1 MQDVQ
6 LYINEEKSL
15 SGTVTFSISY
25 SISDNTKNFYENDWV
40 VNGVITNIASGVTA
54 NILSISSA
62 ATINIDIPAST
73 FGSGSYSIFK
83 KDPKRLDLFKDE
95 TISLTQ
101 TIKNIKDISKIQT
114 DFSQKFT
121 VPASKNNNKIFKHY
135 YNSFVDDSFDARML
149 KNSTIKLNGVD
160 FKQGKIRLLGVKM
173 KDNKPYAYNV
183 GFVGNTVSLKD
194 MFSDDELTDL
204 PYLDV
209 FNHNYTYNNIL
220 QYMQVGYNFTGSG
233 NSSADHPDMIY
244 PFISAEDRY
253 YYDSG
258 QHSNHDEIEGVRN
271 IYNHD
276 PLTTNNH
283 TDYHSLSM
291 YDFKPAIK
299 VYYVLKAIEAKY
311 GFTFSTDF
319 FSQTSEVFEKLYMW
333 CNRESGSLAN
343 LIDETSG
350 EIKFENLTKVSGAEV
365 REENNT
371 SFELYTSSPSGG
383 RFTYTKLRYQATIS
397 VVGTG
402 GYDFR
407 LYDAETEELYAE
419 VNNQTGSLTFDIT
432 FSAPRNQAKVIK
444 PKVEVKTK
452 AGITSFSL
460 GSVTLTKIEKLTLQ
474 GSETTTSGIYYR
486 SSVTLGNGLD
496 FRNKLLPKIKVLDF
510 MKGLF
515 NMFNLV
521 AYFEGTELVVK
532 TLDDY
537 YLTSSHNEYVIDKY
551 VDSSSSQVNRS
562 DIYSEINYEFE
573 KPKTIFVIKSN
584 EATGDEYGNERF
596 KSEGDNAFDGGK
608 YDVKV
613 KFGNMIYEDL
623 IDLDDNTSS
632 GILWSY
638 SVDKDEN
645 PTVQAPTLFFNEKR
659 TLPTFPNDTGI
670 HLTDKPFGETGQ
682 QYTITKMSLLQIPR
696 SYYSITELVNGSTV
710 TTPYSINFGSEYAA
724 FGNFVIDNGLFK
736 EYHENF
742 IQNIYAQNA
751 RIVKI
756 SAHFPLRVLLKY
768 KLNDR
773 FIIGSKKYLINSA
786 KTNLQTGKTELE
798 LLTDNY
804 IEE

>member
-6 LYINEEKSL
+6 LYI
-15 SGTVTFSISY
+15 
-25 SISDNTKNFYENDWV
+25 ENQ
-40 VNGVITNIASGVTA
+40 
-54 NILSISSA
+54 
-62 ATINIDIPAST
+62 
-73 FGSGSYSIFK
+73 
-83 KDPKRLDLFKDE
+83 RLDLFKDE

-121 VPASKNNNKIFKHY
+121 VPASKSNNKIFKHY
-135 YNSFVDDSFDARML
+135 YNSSVGNGFDARLL
-149 KNSTIKLNGVD
+149 KSSTIKLNGVD
-160 FKQGKIRLLGVKM
+160 FKEGKMRLLGVKM

-194 MFSDDELTDL
+194 MFSDDEISEL

-209 FNHNYTYNNIL
+209 FNHNYSYANIL
-220 QYMQVGYNFTGSG
+220 QYMQTGYNFTGSG
-233 NSSADHPDMIY
+233 NSSADHPDMMY
-244 PFISAEDRY
+244 PFISADSRY

-271 IYNHD
+271 IYNHEG
-276 PLTTNNH
+276 NVINSH
-283 TDYHSLSM
+283 SDYHSLSM

-299 VYYVLKAIEAKY
+299 VYYVLKAIEQKY

-319 FSQTSEVFEKLYMW
+319 FGYQAQGEYIGSEVFEKLYMW
-333 CNRESGSLAN
+333 CNRESGSLVD

-350 EIKFENLTKVSGAEV
+350 EVKFEDLTKASGTEV
-365 REENNT
+365 REDNNT
-371 SFELYTSSPSGG
+371 SFELFKSSPSGG
-383 RFTYTKLRYQATIS
+383 RFTYKKLRYQATIS

-402 GYDFR
+402 SYDFE
-407 LYDAETEELYAE
+407 LYDVETNEIYAE
-419 VNNQTGSLTFDIT
+419 VINQTGSLTFDVT
-432 FSAPRNQAKVIK
+432 LSALSNQSKIVK
-444 PKVEVKTK
+444 PSVKLKTK

-460 GSVTLTKIEKLTLQ
+460 GGVTLSKVERLTLQ
-474 GSETTTSGIYYR
+474 DTSDTITSGSYYG
-486 SSVTLGNGLD
+486 STVSLGNGID
-496 FRNKLLPKIKVLDF
+496 FRNKMLPKIKVLDF

-521 AYFEGTELVVK
+521 AYFEDNVLVVK

-537 YLTSSHNEYVIDKY
+537 YLTSSHNEYNIDKY
-551 VDSSSSQVNRS
+551 VDSSTSQVNRS

-573 KPKTIFVIKSN
+573 EPKTIFVLKSN

-623 IDLDDNTSS
+623 IDLDDNSSS

-645 PTVQAPTLFFNEKR
+645 PTVQAPTLFFNEKT
-659 TLPTFPNDTGI
+659 TLPDDIYF
-670 HLTDKPFGETGQ
+670 TDKPFGETGS
-682 QYTITKMSLLQIPR
+682 QYTINEMSLLQTPR
-696 SYYSITELVNGSTV
+696 SYYAITELVNGSPV

-724 FGNFVIDNGLFK
+724 FGNFVIDNGLFR

-756 SAHFPLRVLLKY
+756 SAHLPLSILLKY
-768 KLNDR
+768 ELNDR
-773 FIIGSKKYLINSA
+773 FVIRGQKYLINSA
-786 KTNLQTGKTELE
+786 KTNLQTGKTDLE

>member
-15 SGTVTFSISY
+15 SGTITYSTSY
-25 SISDNTKNFYENDWV
+25 NISDNTKNFYENDWV
-40 VNGVITNIASGVTA
+40 VGAVITNIASGETA
-54 NILSISSA
+54 NIVSIYSQV
-62 ATINIDIPAST
+62 TIVIDKLAST
-73 FGSGSYSIFK
+73 FGYGSYSISK

-135 YNSFVDDSFDARML
+135 YNSSVSDGFDARML
-149 KNSTIKLNGVD
+149 KGSTIKLNGAD
-160 FKQGKIRLLGVKM
+160 FKEGKMRLLGIKM

-194 MFSDDELTDL
+194 MFSDDEISEL

-233 NSSADHPDMIY
+233 NSSADHPDMMY
-244 PFISAEDRY
+244 PFISADSRY

-276 PLTTNNH
+276 PSTTNNH
-283 TDYHSLSM
+283 ADYHSLSM

-333 CNRESGSLAN
+333 CNRESGSLVN

-350 EIKFENLTKVSGAEV
+350 EIKFEDLTKASGTEV

-383 RFTYTKLRYQATIS
+383 RTTYTKLRYQATIG

-419 VNNQTGSLTFDIT
+419 VLNQTGSLPFDIT
-432 FSAPRNQAKVIK
+432 FSAPRNQTKVIK
-444 PKVEVKTK
+444 PKVELKTK

-474 GSETTTSGIYYR
+474 GSETTTSGSYYGT
-486 SSVTLGNGLD
+486 SVTLGNGLD

-596 KSEGDNAFDGGK
+596 KSEGDNVFDGGK

-645 PTVQAPTLFFNEKR
+645 PTVQAPTLFFNEKT
-659 TLPTFPNDTGI
+659 TLPSDIYF
-670 HLTDKPFGETGQ
+670 TDKPFGETGNGFS
-682 QYTITKMSLLQIPR
+682 IDEMGFLQTPR
-696 SYYSITELVNGSTV
+696 SYYAITELVNGSPV

-756 SAHFPLRVLLKY
+756 SAHLPLRVLLKY

-773 FIIGSKKYLINSA
+773 FIIGGKKYLINSA

>member
-1 MQDVQ
+1 MQNVQ
-6 LYINEEKSL
+6 LYIESQ
-15 SGTVTFSISY
+15 
-25 SISDNTKNFYENDWV
+25 
-40 VNGVITNIASGVTA
+40 
-54 NILSISSA
+54 
-62 ATINIDIPAST
+62 
-73 FGSGSYSIFK
+73 
-83 KDPKRLDLFKDE
+83 RLDLFEDE

-121 VPASKNNNKIFKHY
+121 VPASKENNKIFKHD
-135 YNSFVDDSFDARML
+135 YNSYVSNGFDARIL
-149 KNSTIKLNGVD
+149 KSSTIKLNGVD
-160 FKQGKIRLLGVKM
+160 FKEGKMRLLGVKM

-194 MFSDDELTDL
+194 MFSDDEISEL

-209 FNHNYTYNNIL
+209 FNHNYTYTNIL
-220 QYMQVGYNFTGSG
+220 QYMQIGYNFTGSG
-233 NSSADHPDMIY
+233 NSSADHPDMMY
-244 PFISAEDRY
+244 PFISADGRY

-258 QHSNHDEIEGVRN
+258 QHSTHDEIEGVRN

-276 PLTTNNH
+276 PSTTNDH
-283 TDYHSLSM
+283 ADYHSLSM

-299 VYYVLKAIEAKY
+299 VYYVLKAIEQKY

-333 CNRESGSLAN
+333 CNRESGSLVS
-343 LIDETSG
+343 LIDQTSG
-350 EIKFENLTKVSGAEV
+350 EVKFEDLTKASGTEV
-365 REENNT
+365 REDNNT
-371 SFELYTSSPSGG
+371 SFELFKSSPSGG
-383 RFTYTKLRYQATIS
+383 RFTYKKLRYQATIN
-397 VVGTG
+397 VVGAG
-402 GYDFR
+402 AYDFE
-407 LYDAETEELYAE
+407 LYDVETNEIYAE
-419 VNNQTGSLTFDIT
+419 VLNQTGSLTFDVT
-432 FSAPRNQAKVIK
+432 LSALSNQSKIVK
-444 PKVEVKTK
+444 PSVKLKTK
-452 AGITSFSL
+452 AGINSFSL
-460 GSVTLTKIEKLTLQ
+460 ASVTLSKVERLTLQ
-474 GSETTTSGIYYR
+474 DTSDTITSGSYY
-486 SSVTLGNGLD
+486 SSTVNLSNGLD

-521 AYFEGTELVVK
+521 AYFEDNVLVVK

-551 VDSSSSQVNRS
+551 VDSSTSQVNRS

-596 KSEGDNAFDGGK
+596 KSEGDNSFDGGK

-623 IDLDDNTSS
+623 IDQDDNSSS

-645 PTVQAPTLFFNEKR
+645 PTVQAPTLFFNEKT
-659 TLPTFPNDTGI
+659 TLPPDI
-670 HLTDKPFGETGQ
+670 YLTDKPFGETGQ
-682 QYTITKMSLLQIPR
+682 QYSIDEMSLLQTPR
-696 SYYSITELVNGSTV
+696 SYYSITELVNGNPV

-724 FGNFVIDNGLFK
+724 FGNFVIDNGLFR
-736 EYHENF
+736 EYHQNF
-742 IQNIYAQNA
+742 ISNIYAQNA

-756 SAHFPLRVLLKY
+756 SAHLPLSILLKY
-768 KLNDR
+768 ELNDR
-773 FIIGSKKYLINSA
+773 FIIGGKSYLINSA
-786 KTNLQTGKTELE
+786 KTSLQTGKTDLE

-804 IEE
+804 TEE

>member
-15 SGTVTFSISY
+15 SGTVTYGTSY
-25 SISDNTKNFYENDWV
+25 NLSDNTKDFNENDWV
-40 VNGVITNIASGVTA
+40 VGSKITNIASGETA
-54 NILSISSA
+54 NIVSIYSSV
-62 ATINIDIPAST
+62 TIVLDKLIT
-73 FGSGSYSIFK
+73 VFGSGSYIIEGKF
-83 KDPKRLDLFKDE
+83 PKRLDLFKDE

-121 VPASKNNNKIFKHY
+121 IPASKNNNKIFKHY
-135 YNSFVDDSFDARML
+135 YNSFVGDGFDARIL
-149 KNSTIKLNGVD
+149 KSSIIKLNGVD
-160 FKQGKIRLLGVKM
+160 FKEGKMRLLGVKM
-173 KDNKPYAYNV
+173 KDNKAYAYDV

-194 MFSDDELTDL
+194 MFSDEEISEL

-209 FNHNYTYNNIL
+209 FNHNYTYNNIKT
-220 QYMQVGYNFTGSG
+220 YMQVGYNFTGSG
-233 NSSADHPDMIY
+233 NSSADHPDMMY
-244 PFISAEDRY
+244 PFISADGRY

-258 QHSNHDEIEGVRN
+258 QHASHDEIEGVRN

-276 PLTTNNH
+276 PSTTNDH
-283 TDYHSLSM
+283 ADYHSLSM

-299 VYYVLKAIEAKY
+299 VYYVLKAIEQKY

-333 CNRESGSLAN
+333 CNRESGSLTK

-350 EIKFENLTKVSGAEV
+350 EVKFEDLSFSSGTDV
-365 REENNT
+365 RQENNT
-371 SFELYTSSPSGG
+371 SFLLEKGSPSGYAYY
-383 RFTYTKLRYQATIS
+383 YTDLRYQATI
-397 VVGTG
+397 VPNNQTG
-402 GYDFR
+402 AYDFK
-407 LYDAETEELYAE
+407 LIDAETEEVYAE
-419 VNNQTGSLTFDIT
+419 VINQIGSLTFNVLLQCNQWN
-432 FSAPRNQAKVIK
+432 SAKKVK
-444 PKVEVKTK
+444 PMVQIKTK
-452 AGITSFSL
+452 AGINSFSL
-460 GSVTLTKIEKLTLQ
+460 SNVILTKIELDPNL
-474 GSETTTSGIYYR
+474 SGVVSTIGNYVK
-486 SSVTLGNGLD
+486 SSVTLGTGLD

-521 AYFEGTELVVK
+521 AYFEDNVLVVK

-537 YLTSSHNEYVIDKY
+537 YLTSSHNEYNIDKY
-551 VDSSSSQVNRS
+551 VDSSTSQVNRS
-562 DIYSEINYEFE
+562 DIYSEINYEFD
-573 KPKTIFVIKSN
+573 KPKTIFVLKSN

-632 GILWSY
+632 GILWGY

-645 PTVQAPTLFFNEKR
+645 PTVQAPTLFFNEKT
-659 TLPTFPNDTGI
+659 TLPSGI
-670 HLTDKPFGETGQ
+670 YFTDKPFGETGQ
-682 QYTITKMSLLQIPR
+682 QYSIDEMSLLQTPR
-696 SYYSITELVNGSTV
+696 SYYAITEIVNGSPV

-724 FGNFVIDNGLFK
+724 LGNFIIDNGLFR

-742 IQNIYAQNA
+742 ISNIYAQNA

-756 SAHFPLRVLLKY
+756 SAHLPLSILLKY

-773 FIIGSKKYLINSA
+773 FIVGGKKYLINSA